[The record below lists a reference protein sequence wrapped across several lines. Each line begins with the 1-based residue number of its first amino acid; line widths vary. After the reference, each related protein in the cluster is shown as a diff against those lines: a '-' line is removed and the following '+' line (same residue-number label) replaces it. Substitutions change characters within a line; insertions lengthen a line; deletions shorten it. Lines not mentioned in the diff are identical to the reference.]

1 MNIRQFEYILAV
13 AEIRHFE
20 LAAEKCFA
28 TQSTLSTMVS
38 KFEEEL
44 GITIFNRKKKPV
56 EITAEGEV
64 IIEQLKAIQSQIG
77 VLNEL
82 AKEFKGE
89 VNGNL
94 TLSVIP
100 TVAPSLLPLFL
111 QSFAEKFPQLQIEI
125 REQTTA
131 EITRLLKSRELDIG
145 ILSLPINDPDLIEIP
160 LYNEPFQLL
169 DYSNNYS
176 EELPVET
183 LNPSDIWLMEEGHCL
198 RTQVLKFC
206 DLDKNYCNTHLNFNF
221 KAGSI
226 DSLVRFVRAN
236 QATTLVP
243 FLAANSMPETEQSY
257 LRNFQNPVPVRS
269 IGLVVH
275 RHFVKRRVLYFLE
288 QEIIKKVKPLLPEMD
303 VTKKLDPI

>member
-1 MNIRQFEYILAV
+1 
-13 AEIRHFE
+13 
-20 LAAEKCFA
+20 
-28 TQSTLSTMVS
+28 
-38 KFEEEL
+38 
-44 GITIFNRKKKPV
+44 
-56 EITAEGEV
+56 
-64 IIEQLKAIQSQIG
+64 
-77 VLNEL
+77 
-82 AKEFKGE
+82 
-89 VNGNL
+89 
-94 TLSVIP
+94 
-100 TVAPSLLPLFL
+100 
-111 QSFAEKFPQLQIEI
+111 
-125 REQTTA
+125 
-131 EITRLLKSRELDIG
+131 
-145 ILSLPINDPDLIEIP
+145 DLIEIP

>member
-1 MNIRQFEYILAV
+1 MNIRQFEYVLAV
-13 AEIRHFE
+13 AEVRHFE

-64 IIEQLKAIQSQIG
+64 IIEQIKAIQSQIG

-89 VNGNL
+89 VDGTL

-100 TVAPSLLPLFL
+100 TIAPFLLPLFL
-111 QSFAEKFPQLQIEI
+111 QSFAEKFPQLQIEV
-125 REQTTA
+125 REQTTG
-131 EITRLLKSRELDIG
+131 EITRLLKARELDIG

-160 LYNEPFQLL
+160 LYDEPFLLL
-169 DYSNNYS
+169 DCGNRYAN
-176 EELPVET
+176 PVRPEA
-183 LNPSDIWLMEEGHCL
+183 LNPSDIWLMEEGHCM
-198 RTQVLKFC
+198 RTQIVTFC
-206 DLDKNYCNTHLNFNF
+206 DLETRLATPPFNFNF

-226 DSLVRFVRAN
+226 DSLLRFVKAN
-236 QATTLVP
+236 NATTLLP
-243 FLAANSMPETEQSY
+243 YLATTAYSTEERER
-257 LRNFQNPVPVRS
+257 LREFQAPVPIRS
-269 IGLVVH
+269 VGLVVH

-288 QEIIKKVKPLLPEMD
+288 QEILKQVHPILPKTTEALLLNP
-303 VTKKLDPI
+303 V